1 MIELVLCSQSG
12 DAIKS
17 WVSQLAG
24 EMVSVNHFL
33 AFCYLYR
40 YICMWMESDFQI
52 IECYHGVVFIGVK
65 IIVTIFMRYIKM
77 RQLVERHE

>member
-24 EMVSVNHFL
+24 EMVSINYFL
-33 AFCYLYR
+33 AFCYLYW
-40 YICMWMESDFQI
+40 YMHVDEI
-52 IECYHGVVFIGVK
+52 
-65 IIVTIFMRYIKM
+65 
-77 RQLVERHE
+77 